1 MTITGYVYLGAAII
15 LEFLGTTCMKL
26 SDGFSHRLFAAGTL
40 TCYGFCFYCF
50 ALSLKSVPL
59 NIAYAT
65 WGGLGIVLAAAVAKI
80 FFHESISTLGLI
92 GIILVVVGVVLC
104 NFFGASH

>member
-1 MTITGYVYLGAAII
+1 MGYVYLGAAII

-26 SDGFSHRLFAAGTL
+26 SDGFSQKLFAAGTL
-40 TCYGFCFYCF
+40 TCYGICFYF
-50 ALSLKSVPL
+50 LALSLKTVAL

-65 WGGLGIVLAAAVAKI
+65 WGGLGIVLATAVSYF